1 MSPDRSTTWHVPGA
15 ALSGYARGDVSA
27 AQSWSVEAHLEAC
40 AACRAE
46 LTRTL
51 TRLAPAA
58 APGSDPVAALRLA
71 ELSGVALASQPLPA
85 QGRVRAGSPARR
97 RRVLLLSGGGAG
109 AAYAL
114 AVVLVLGLAA
124 VLDLTGTGPAAA
136 GDPLPLSLLLA
147 PLLPLLGVALA
158 YGPGA
163 DPTYELVASTPL
175 GGLPLLLWRTAAC
188 LAVAVPAGAA
198 AGLLTGAGVGAAA
211 WLLPCLGLT
220 AALLAVGPVFGLRR
234 TAVLLAG
241 AWSALVLVPWPTGW
255 DTARVLPLTAE
266 AVVAWLLVLL
276 GAGAVVALRPSRY
289 QLLLETS

>member
-1 MSPDRSTTWHVPGA
+1 VSPDRSTTWHVPGA

-85 QGRVRAGSPARR
+85 QAACGPGPRPSPTRPPPVRR
-97 RRVLLLSGGGAG
+97 GAG

-188 LAVAVPAGAA
+188 LAS
-198 AGLLTGAGVGAAA
+198 
-211 WLLPCLGLT
+211 PCPP
-220 AALLAVGPVFGLRR
+220 GPPPG
-234 TAVLLAG
+234 
-241 AWSALVLVPWPTGW
+241 S
-255 DTARVLPLTAE
+255 
-266 AVVAWLLVLL
+266 
-276 GAGAVVALRPSRY
+276 
-289 QLLLETS
+289 